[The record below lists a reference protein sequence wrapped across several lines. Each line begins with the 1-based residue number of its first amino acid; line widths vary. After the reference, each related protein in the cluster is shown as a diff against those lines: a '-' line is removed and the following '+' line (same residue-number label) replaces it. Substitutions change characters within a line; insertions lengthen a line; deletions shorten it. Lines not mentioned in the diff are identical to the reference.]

1 MELDEFKQTYQLF
14 GSSFHRK
21 SEEELQKILHNQVDS
36 VVERIKRS
44 LKLEIVFVL
53 FFSLFVVYVLI
64 TFHGTYFKLLAS
76 LILGFSLLF
85 TRYLIIL
92 SNKVKAYHAASHS
105 VKENLKQFILIINR
119 FTRLYFQFTI
129 AFVPVACILLPVI
142 IIADEG
148 NAPISVTL
156 SNTLI
161 YCTASLVWCML
172 MYFFTRW
179 YVQSLYG
186 KHLQHLRNHL
196 TELENKL

>member
-1 MELDEFKQTYQLF
+1 MELDEFKQTYHLF
-14 GSSFHRK
+14 ESSFHRK
-21 SEEELQKILHNQVDS
+21 SNEELQKILYNQVDS
-36 VVERIKRS
+36 VVEKIKRS
-44 LKLEIVFVL
+44 LKFEIIFVL
-53 FFSLFVVYVLI
+53 LFSLFVVYVLV
-64 TFHGTYFKLLAS
+64 TFHGTYLKLLAS

-85 TRYLIIL
+85 TRFLIIL
-92 SNKVKAYHAASHS
+92 FNKVKAYYAALHS
-105 VKENLKQFILIINR
+105 VKDNLRQLILIINQ
-119 FTRLYFQFTI
+119 FTRLYFQFTM

-142 IIADEG
+142 IIADES

-156 SNTLI
+156 SNILI

-196 TELENKL
+196 IELENKL